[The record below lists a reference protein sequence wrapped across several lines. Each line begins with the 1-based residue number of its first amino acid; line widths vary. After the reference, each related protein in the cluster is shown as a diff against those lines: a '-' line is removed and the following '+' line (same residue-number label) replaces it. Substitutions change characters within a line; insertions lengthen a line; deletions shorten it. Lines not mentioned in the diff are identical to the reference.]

1 MKQSIYLTKYLLF
14 TLLLCVGSSAW
25 GQLTITAI
33 SDASLVHSW
42 SGPGAGATDN
52 GAASG
57 AVCNLNS
64 SVECVYGDGNVY
76 YLNYADLS
84 NYKVLELVVNDG
96 SPRLLFNRVE
106 NQGALTEINPSTEN
120 FTKYV
125 TRHGKMWKVD
135 LEKIRY
141 NEGGYVH
148 LNAIKAA
155 YGQTIN
161 IESLKLYSHPVELT
175 TNNLF
180 KEYESDLTT
189 VRNDNPT
196 MDNHFGTEVANQ
208 GTIYGLQY
216 GAINNDGFADLS
228 GYGKMVIAYT
238 GSPRL
243 VLNQFA
249 SNNRLEIF
257 ANSSYDYL
265 SVDNGL
271 MTIDL
276 AALRAA
282 NSGLSRLNSIKA
294 WGGAA
299 TVFSVHLYTAA
310 EWEQL
315 TDFPT
320 LTKATSYTT
329 QEEELVIP
337 SNNQFTISAAYFKE
351 LLNNK
356 YPKYLRFTAYN
367 SDNDPIEIL
376 NVSSQYNESN
386 WYSFDA
392 DGYAYKGGYSDI
404 LWDGADPVVVTLP
417 SGTAKLECYALTDAY
432 YWSGDCVEPDGGWL
446 ITYTP
451 PAPDTF
457 ESSLKAGGQKN
468 LYLKDYVE
476 TETTSTAVDFS
487 KALEMVS
494 GTPKY
499 ARFVLMKGGKAVD
512 PTGLLSISG
521 ATPEPQQTSKPKQG
535 YYLYNSGNA
544 LSTNGIT
551 VTLNTPDYGDYRVVC
566 LLSTDAAAAATD
578 NVVETEPQWDV
589 QYTYSFTKVVTL
601 PYSQMSNPYVQL
613 NYHQMV
619 LDYFGKTEDEMKDVW
634 HADWSVRDKNSRG
647 IQPLRK
653 GNEQGADVWSAYV
666 GYNGNYFDGSYFGAT
681 LNQNYIYAGWGTAND
696 KGTNLSEAVHQ
707 MLGYLQL
714 YAPSAYA
721 KIQGA
726 SDYEIVYQVTDDYH
740 GGMPTMTS
748 RFVFRI
754 SPFEN
759 VPNTGMAEATK
770 SQIVPDRSAAS
781 FTLGDMPT
789 EAKYARFYLTDVDG
803 NPIEPSTI
811 LSVTGGTLCGN
822 AKSGYYLYNSGNVLT
837 PTVSIA
843 APNKYKI
850 YKVVGLFSTNPTDD
864 MDAEG
869 TTVNHEPKWDMKWT
883 YTFDYSITTNDLT
896 PTIEWN
902 ATTMPVDASS
912 AGSSNEYTD
921 WNTSLEELMAGQ
933 HIKWYV
939 TDGAATPTIQPLA
952 IGTERQSGTW
962 TISLPSEF
970 VITDNVASLY
980 GKKVIEA
987 GQLASWVTNNVY
999 APSENTYAEVAN
1011 HKIICEIYTNNE
1023 GTGNPNAR
1031 YTFSIHKG
1039 FVGTLKS
1046 GVTETLERVLL
1057 TAGETTHT
1065 ISIPVHIGT
1074 KYSRFYLTDADGTP
1088 VAPTGILSAPDSDPV
1103 LSTVDG
1109 YDVSLGRYRYIV
1121 DGSLTWETS
1130 QQVTLTLTT
1139 ATLDQYRVVAVF
1151 SDDAA
1156 VINSDNKV
1164 ISEPDWDRKAVY
1176 WFKYPSAS
1184 WTPEANVEWSAQSM
1198 QLTAPD
1204 IATQKGTNYL
1214 VDNTTHYTMQWQVV
1228 DKDGNAQPLR
1238 QGSNRANDYWTFS
1251 INGDP
1256 FALKDNN
1263 TLLTVTNDDKL
1274 SSTTFANWAAPVVF
1288 APKNMTMREVAE
1300 QGIRLVCQFYE
1311 DDQTPL
1317 TDDLCAMTYTVY
1329 IDKQNPHAL
1338 LKDGGQ
1344 RGGETIS
1351 EGLTST
1357 TTNLTLDLTHAT
1369 TAFQAAIGKPATYA
1383 RIYLTKSDGTI
1394 VNPTTALTGVTGS
1407 TAFSDASYGYYLYD
1421 TGGITLPSAATLQLE
1436 AGKYSFYN
1444 VVIAMS
1450 GDADEQGHTHDLAPR
1465 RTASVRDTY
1474 EPDYDYIYTIKFA
1487 ETSTFPG
1494 AVTASAFTHS
1504 KEILVAND
1512 EVASV
1517 EIPLAENINKIK
1529 KELGASTFMDLAN
1542 HLHIRWYLTKKG
1554 EDGTFDKIPG
1564 SENYLTAT
1572 GGTYW
1577 NHRTEADYGLYWNS
1591 ATSTHPGNESD
1602 AANVMNVRI
1611 TKAPGGSVPALTGSW
1626 EDYKLIIVMSND
1638 LTGQTTEERFNEY
1651 STSMGFW
1658 LTHEPDNLNMVYT
1671 YSFFKETAF
1680 LFVHDKGASE
1690 RPYHTQ
1696 ADFADV
1702 VQQYNWNNSNSTR
1715 ENVNEK
1721 IRQGVHTVEYD
1732 IYVDPTSST
1741 PISLKLPFEDYY
1753 GTGDV
1758 LEPAAYIRWYDWMT
1772 DVKNTR
1778 LAIAGGASS
1787 MLEDLTETNQGAT
1800 VSRGLFM
1807 LNNSV
1812 NAIKPIHTNVGVT
1825 FNPAGLDGLVNI
1837 ACDVSKYYDGI
1848 YTGSADDSR
1857 PGFEGKKKPY
1867 LMHEPTLSTR
1877 YIFHIRPASV
1887 IATNIQIGHDKL
1899 NAGGKDMFQ
1908 LAEDNG
1914 RISVA
1919 MKDANTEFSI
1929 RANLSDLG
1937 YYYINSGTAQ
1947 LKCSKIAWYAYFE
1960 DETGIYRNDT
1970 KLAVTALSGS
1980 SETNR
1985 ISLLT
1990 VGALNGTYNAISGG
2004 ASKSITATYG
2014 HRFHLVGYIGDG
2026 SVMAPVV
2033 HYEVNLIEAPGYPVS
2048 ELPLERTEAYLRQH
2062 MTLQATVDFD
2072 GLCGT
2077 ELSADLSEQGKNHS
2091 TEPLPWDEA
2100 QYGFCYPD
2108 VRRIYVSNDD
2118 MLGISPIHGDYML
2131 LRSMNKSFSPA
2142 DYKYLWWDGT
2152 LLYDYTYNYGLQ
2164 DQGKYGSF
2172 LYVDASDESRTIAK
2186 MDFQA
2191 DLCAGSELCFTGVIA
2206 NMTSGQVNPQ
2216 VMATVYAIKGNGE
2229 RTRVVSFHSSN
2240 LSTMVSGT
2248 YANGKWYQVYG
2259 RVAIPS
2265 SVDLTGVDHYE
2276 VDIDNY
2282 SPGTKGADY
2291 AVDQLQFYTSNAKLK
2306 VKQQDVQCGDKK
2318 VVINV
2323 YVDAESLSSKMGKNV
2338 YWRLCNSNGTPL
2350 TDATLYDNNENL
2362 YGTTAVPNTV
2372 PESVPSESAFVASS
2386 STNGFFTGTDGLLYF
2401 SLAKKGFALEQGEQ
2415 YYVSV
2420 YSLGESAVT
2429 DEALWG
2435 RNTDACD
2442 VYSPIFVP
2450 KMMYLEMQDG
2460 LGEVVTTVDGSCS
2473 TGEATVNL
2481 KVVLQMPDDDE
2492 ISGFKA
2498 YDGVHFDFFK
2508 GTLVEFNAYKITVGE
2523 NDYYLSDALKHYRN
2537 KENISGSDTYKT
2549 ATTLEDSYESVNPN
2563 YYAVISQAITAG
2575 KLFLSYSNQ
2584 FSGTITSENASIA
2597 ALPIEDV
2604 VNNGTQNFHICSPLE
2619 YNFTINTT
2627 GNAPTLVLGFEDVTT
2642 YPEGIRV
2649 IRVGKEQLLN
2659 MQNGDYLLHIPVNT
2673 FKVNDSATAKTG
2685 TLNIVGDMDLLKYAT
2700 ADAYQTTDSKVSA
2713 DVSKVATFAATSI
2726 DGSHMFVSVN
2736 FHGDGV
2742 TKPTFY
2748 EGYAYRMFFQ
2758 VRDADDATA
2767 CEGNVEFLL
2776 KVVPEFVTWNGTGS
2790 NWNNDANWGR
2800 STRTELYKSAD
2811 ATQNT
2816 ATTAQEGIY
2825 QENSELRGN
2834 ATIPKTYVPMKFTYV
2849 TIPSGLRAPNL
2860 MDLTYNAEKIYE
2872 NMGTG
2877 ATTNIQYDLMV
2888 RYTEQTCQDHSIS
2901 GDVYDCEKFYGN
2913 WAKELYLKPGAEL
2926 VNQQYLTYEKVWV
2939 EKELQSNTWTLM
2951 STPLQNTYAGDMYV
2965 PYCDAADDNG
2975 RQLTE
2980 AFQPISFSTT
2990 ADAAGFAYSRTK
3002 YPIYQ
3007 KGWTQEGVFVY
3018 TKTNDV
3024 RATKY
3029 SANIPGGVSTNLV
3042 QWSHVYND
3050 VTVPYS
3056 TWTAFA
3062 IRPHKKPQSVNTLI
3076 RLPKADTSFDYYQ
3089 WDNTSPA
3096 EGRLTQAVSKPTTGK
3111 LLTDGTA
3118 NISGVTYGTVYGT
3131 TARTAGNGSFNAAMA
3146 DIQSSPA
3153 NYQLV
3158 GNPYLCSINMA
3169 EFIAGNSANLEIA
3182 GYWTYDNN
3190 NTGSPITSG
3199 IIGPMQS
3206 FFVKAKEGASQI
3218 VFTPAMMID
3227 GNTTVPSP
3235 APMQGITLTAQNEQ
3249 GQSAANVIIGE
3260 EQGNVEA
3267 LFDSNLADV
3276 PMVYTVSEGKAVTIN
3291 HTSSLQEVCFGV
3303 TCNSDEMV
3311 DVTFDGVTDDLYVYD
3326 VLTNESVTVGD
3337 GSTVTVQPNDYGRYF
3352 LTSTKASPL
3361 TLSHGE
3367 GADVLISVRGKQVT
3381 VTASADLQQVRAF
3394 SVSGATVYQTS
3405 HPGTTCQFQ
3414 LQQGTY
3420 VIETETLDGRKTVKV
3435 LVK

>member
-1 MKQSIYLTKYLLF
+1 MKRNIMMKQSIYLTKYLLF

-25 GQLTITAI
+25 GQGLSSTSLTGSMYTGG
-33 SDASLVHSW
+33 STTL
-42 SGPGAGATDN
+42 
-52 GAASG
+52 
-57 AVCNLNS
+57 NLNTS
-64 SVECVYGDGNVY
+64 TDLVYGDVNVHY
-76 YLNYADLS
+76 SNFADLI
-84 NYKVLELVVNDG
+84 NYKVLEIVVNEG
-96 SPRLLFNRVE
+96 TPRLLFNRASGDG
-106 NQGALTEINPSTEN
+106 NGGAFLEINAKTHS
-120 FTKYV
+120 YV
-125 TRHGKMWKVD
+125 TAQGSTWRID
-135 LEKIRY
+135 LEKIKL
-141 NEGGYVH
+141 NDAGHNVH

-161 IESLKLYSHPVELT
+161 IQSLTLYSYPANSLT
-175 TNNLF
+175 TEIF
-180 KEYESDLTT
+180 KTWNDVGKGGYTTGTPSCDNQFGNAVSNGIGIYGDGSNVACHNYADLTNYSKLQVSYT
-189 VRNDNPT
+189 GAFPRFLFNRQNDNT
-196 MDNHFGTEVANQ
+196 T
-208 GTIYGLQY
+208 
-216 GAINNDGFADLS
+216 
-228 GYGKMVIAYT
+228 
-238 GSPRL
+238 
-243 VLNQFA
+243 
-249 SNNRLEIF
+249 
-257 ANSSYDYL
+257 
-265 SVDNGL
+265 DNG
-271 MTIDL
+271 MIEVNSAGTYATVADGIITIDL
-276 AALRAA
+276 AKLA
-282 NSGLSRLNSIKA
+282 SDHGEYVHLNAIKA
-294 WGGAA
+294 PWSGTT
-299 TVFSVHLYTAA
+299 TVYSGRLYTEADWA
-310 EWEQL
+310 SINPVL
-315 TDFPT
+315 IKGTT
-320 LTKATSYTT
+320 TNTK
-329 QEEELVIP
+329 EEELVVP
-337 SNNQFTISAAYFKE
+337 ANNQFTISAAYFKA
-351 LLNNK
+351 LLGS
-356 YPKYLRFTAYN
+356 YPGYLRFTAYN
-367 SDNDPIEIL
+367 SNNEMIEIPS
-376 NVSSQYNESN
+376 VTSAYRN
-386 WYSFDA
+386 WYSFGE
-392 DGYAYKGGYSDI
+392 DGYASHHNNNSEY
-404 LWDGADPVVVTLP
+404 LFWDDAGSVVVTLP
-417 SGTAKLECYALTDAY
+417 AGIAKLECYALASIY
-432 YWSGDCVEPDGGWL
+432 NWSGNCIEPNGGLL

-457 ESSLKAGGQKN
+457 ESSLKTGGQKN

-476 TETTSTAVDFS
+476 TETASTVVEFT
-487 KALEMVS
+487 KALELLGS
-494 GTPKY
+494 TPKY
-499 ARFVLMKGGKAVD
+499 ARFVLMKGGRAVD

-666 GYNGNYFDGSYFGAT
+666 GYNGSYFDGSYFGAT

-714 YAPSAYA
+714 YAPSAYG

-754 SPFEN
+754 PAFEN
-759 VPNTGMAEATK
+759 EPNTGMTEATK
-770 SQIVPDRSAAS
+770 PQTVSDRSAAS
-781 FTLGDMPT
+781 FTLAHMPT
-789 EAKYARFYLTDVDG
+789 DAKYARFYLTDVDG
-803 NPIEPSTI
+803 NQLDPTGILTVSGSTP
-811 LSVTGGTLCGN
+811 CGN
-822 AKSGYYLYNSGNVLT
+822 AKSGYYIYNNGGVVS
-837 PTVSIA
+837 PTVTIA

-850 YKVVGLFSTNPTDD
+850 YKVVGLFSTALDDISTD
-864 MDAEG
+864 G
-869 TTVNHEPKWDMKWT
+869 TTVNHEPKWDMQWT
-883 YTFDYSITTNDLT
+883 YTFDYTITTNELT

-912 AGSSNEYTD
+912 AVSSNEYTD
-921 WNTSLEELMAGQ
+921 WYTSLEELMAGQ
-933 HIKWYV
+933 YVKWYV
-939 TDGAATPTIQPLA
+939 TDGADTPTIQPLV
-952 IGTERQSGTW
+952 IGTGRQNGTW

-970 VITDNVASLY
+970 NVSSNVASLY
-980 GKKVIEA
+980 GKKVIEPQ
-987 GQLASWVTNNVY
+987 QLASWVLANVY

-1011 HKIICEIYTNNE
+1011 HKIVCEIYTNNE
-1023 GTGNPNAR
+1023 GSGNPNAR

-1039 FVGTLKS
+1039 FAGTLKS
-1046 GVTETLERVLL
+1046 GVTETTERVLL
-1057 TAGETTHT
+1057 TAGEKTHT
-1065 ISIPVHIGT
+1065 IEIPVHIGT
-1074 KYSRFYLTDADGTP
+1074 KYSRFYLTDAKGTP
-1088 VAPTGILSAPDSDPV
+1088 VDPTGKLTVTDSDPV
-1103 LSTVDG
+1103 LNTVDG
-1109 YDVSLGRYRYIV
+1109 YDVSLGHYRYIV
-1121 DGSLTWETS
+1121 VGSLNWDAT
-1130 QQVTLTLTT
+1130 QQVTLTLTD

-1151 SDDAA
+1151 SGDAA
-1156 VINSDNKV
+1156 VINGDNKV
-1164 ISEPDWDRKAVY
+1164 VSEPDWDRQVVY
-1176 WFKYPSAS
+1176 WFKYPSANWS
-1184 WTPEANVEWSAQSM
+1184 PEDNIEWSAQSM
-1198 QLTAPD
+1198 QIAAPA
-1204 IATQKGTNYL
+1204 IETEKGAGYL
-1214 VDNTTHYTMQWQVV
+1214 ENSKTHYTMQWQVV
-1228 DKDGNAQPLR
+1228 DKSGNAQHLR

-1317 TDDLCAMTYTVY
+1317 TDDLCAMTYTIY
-1329 IDKQNPHAL
+1329 INKQDPHAL

-1351 EGLTST
+1351 EGLTAE

-1369 TAFQAAIGKPATYA
+1369 TAFQAAIGKRATYA

-1407 TAFSDASYGYYLYD
+1407 TAFSDVSYGYYLYD

-1450 GDADEQGHTHDLAPR
+1450 GDTDEQGHTHDLAPR
-1465 RTASVRDTY
+1465 RTASVCDTY

-1542 HLHIRWYLTKKG
+1542 NLHIRWYLTKKG

-1591 ATSTHPGNESD
+1591 ATSTLPGNESN

-1611 TKAPGGSVPALTGSW
+1611 TKAPGGSVPPLTGSW

-1638 LTGQTTEERFNEY
+1638 LTGQTTEDIIDSYN
-1651 STSMGFW
+1651 TVKK
-1658 LTHEPDNLNMVYT
+1658 LTHEPNNLNMVYT

-1741 PISLKLPFEDYY
+1741 PISLKLPFEDFY

-1772 DVKNTR
+1772 DANNTR

-1848 YTGSADDSR
+1848 YSGSADDSR

-2191 DLCAGSELCFTGVIA
+2191 QLCAGSELCFTGVIA

-2265 SVDLTGVDHYE
+2265 SVDLTNVDHYE

-2306 VKQQDVQCGDKK
+2306 VKQQDVECGDEK

-2523 NDYYLSDALKHYRN
+2523 NDYYLSDALKDYRN

-2659 MQNGDYLLHIPVNT
+2659 MQKGDGFLLHIPVNT

-2790 NWNNDANWGR
+2790 NWNSDANWGR

-2965 PYCDAADDNG
+2965 PYSDAADDNG

-3206 FFVKAKEGASQI
+3206 FFVKAKEDASQI

-3267 LFDSNLADV
+3267 LFDSNLEDV
-3276 PMVYTVSEGKAVTIN
+3276 PMVYTVADGQAVSIN
-3291 HTSSLQEVCFGV
+3291 HTKDWEATGFGV
-3303 TCNSDEMV
+3303 VCNSPEVVEVTLTGV
-3311 DVTFDGVTDDLYVYD
+3311 DNIEGELYVVD
-3326 VLTNESVTVGD
+3326 AVD
-3337 GSTVTVQPNDYGRYF
+3337 GKTTEVAEGQTVTVVPNEYGRYF
-3352 LTSTKASPL
+3352 LTRSASLGEVKEGLSEGIMVSVHGGVVSITAAKAL
-3361 TLSHGE
+3361 GT
-3367 GADVLISVRGKQVT
+3367 
-3381 VTASADLQQVRAF
+3381 VRAM
-3394 SVSGATVYQTS
+3394 SINGATVYQS
-3405 HPGTTCQFQ
+3405 SDCGNNVQFQ
-3414 LQQGTY
+3414 LQQGIY
-3420 VIETETLDGRKTVKV
+3420 VIEVAGEAGNRTMKIVVK
-3435 LVK
+3435 

>member
-25 GQLTITAI
+25 GQGLSSTSLTGSMYTGG
-33 SDASLVHSW
+33 STTL
-42 SGPGAGATDN
+42 
-52 GAASG
+52 
-57 AVCNLNS
+57 NLNTS
-64 SVECVYGDGNVY
+64 TDLVYGDVNVHY
-76 YLNYADLS
+76 NNFADLI
-84 NYKVLELVVNDG
+84 NYKVLEIVVNEG
-96 SPRLLFNRVE
+96 TPRLLFNRASGDG
-106 NQGALTEINPSTEN
+106 NGGDFLEINAKTHS
-120 FTKYV
+120 YV
-125 TRHGKMWKVD
+125 TAQGSTWRID
-135 LEKIRY
+135 LEKIKL
-141 NEGGYVH
+141 NDAGHNVH

-161 IESLKLYSHPVELT
+161 IQSLTLYSYPSNSLT
-175 TNNLF
+175 SEIF
-180 KEYESDLTT
+180 KTWSDVGRWVSPTGTPSCDNQFGIAVSNGTGIYGDGSNVACHNYADLTNYSKLQVSYT
-189 VRNDNPT
+189 GAFPRFLFNRQNDNT
-196 MDNHFGTEVANQ
+196 T
-208 GTIYGLQY
+208 
-216 GAINNDGFADLS
+216 
-228 GYGKMVIAYT
+228 
-238 GSPRL
+238 
-243 VLNQFA
+243 
-249 SNNRLEIF
+249 
-257 ANSSYDYL
+257 
-265 SVDNGL
+265 DNG
-271 MTIDL
+271 MIEVNSAGTYATVADGIITIDL
-276 AALRAA
+276 AKLA
-282 NSGLSRLNSIKA
+282 SDHGEYVHLNAIKA
-294 WGGAA
+294 PWGESST
-299 TVFSVHLYTAA
+299 TVSSGRLYTAD
-310 EWEQL
+310 EWASIA
-315 TDFPT
+315 FPT
-320 LTKATSYTT
+320 LTKGTATYT
-329 QEEELVIP
+329 QEGELVVP
-337 SNNQFTISAAYFKE
+337 ANNQFTISAAYFNN
-351 LLNNK
+351 LLGS
-356 YPKYLRFTAYN
+356 YPRYLRFTAYN
-367 SDNDPIEIL
+367 SDDEAIEIL
-376 NVSSQYNESN
+376 NVSSPYNESN
-386 WYSFDA
+386 WYSFGE
-392 DGYAYKGGYSDI
+392 DGYAYKGGYNNL
-404 LWDGADPVVVTLP
+404 LWDGANVVVTLP
-417 SGTAKLECYALTDAY
+417 SGTTKLECYALTSVY
-432 YWSGDCVEPDGGWL
+432 NWSGNCIEPNGGWL
-446 ITYTP
+446 ITYTL

-457 ESSLKAGGQKN
+457 ESSLKTGGQKS

-499 ARFVLMKGGKAVD
+499 ARFVLMKGGRAVD

-521 ATPEPQQTSKPKQG
+521 ATPAPQQTSKPKQG
-535 YYLYNSGNA
+535 YYLYNFGNA

-647 IQPLRK
+647 IQTLQK
-653 GNEQGADVWSAYV
+653 GDTQGDDVWSAYV
-666 GYNGNYFDGSYFGAT
+666 GYWWTAYHDGNDYGAT

-696 KGTNLSEAVHQ
+696 KGKDKLEAVQ
-707 MLGYLQL
+707 NMLGYLQL

-754 SPFEN
+754 PAFEN
-759 VPNTGMAEATK
+759 EPNTGMTEATK
-770 SQIVPDRSAAS
+770 PQTVSDRSAAS
-781 FTLGDMPT
+781 FTLAGMPT
-789 EAKYARFYLTDVDG
+789 DAKYARFYLTDVDG
-803 NPIEPSTI
+803 NPIDPTTI

-822 AKSGYYLYNSGNVLT
+822 AKSGYYLYNDGTVLT

-850 YKVVGLFSTNPTDD
+850 YKMVGLFSTALDDISTD
-864 MDAEG
+864 G

-902 ATTMPVDASS
+902 ATTMSVDASS
-912 AGSSNEYTD
+912 AVSSNEYTD

-980 GKKVIEA
+980 GKKVIEV

-1057 TAGETTHT
+1057 TAGEISHT
-1065 ISIPVHIGT
+1065 IEIPVHIGT
-1074 KYSRFYLTDADGTP
+1074 KYSRFYLTDADGKP
-1088 VAPTGILSAPDSDPV
+1088 VDPTGKLSAPDSDPV
-1103 LSTVDG
+1103 LNTVDG
-1109 YDVSLGRYRYIV
+1109 YNVSLGRYRYIV
-1121 DGSLTWETS
+1121 NGSLTWEAS
-1130 QQVTLTLTT
+1130 QQVTLTLT
-1139 ATLDQYRVVAVF
+1139 AAELDKYRIVAVF
-1151 SDDAA
+1151 SNDAA
-1156 VINSDNKV
+1156 VINSDEKV

-1198 QLTAPD
+1198 QITAPD

-1214 VDNTTHYTMQWQVV
+1214 ADNTTHYTMQWQVV

-1238 QGSNRANDYWTFS
+1238 QSSNRANDYWTFN

-1256 FALKDNN
+1256 FALANDNK
-1263 TLLTVTNDDKL
+1263 LLTVTNDDKL

-1351 EGLTST
+1351 EGLTAE
-1357 TTNLTLDLTHAT
+1357 TTNLTLDLRHAT

-1394 VNPTTALTGVTGS
+1394 VVPTTALTGTNG
-1407 TAFSDASYGYYLYD
+1407 TAFSDASYGYYLYN

-1450 GDADEQGHTHDLAPR
+1450 GDTDEQGHTHNLAPR

-1529 KELGASTFMDLAN
+1529 KELGASTFMNLAN
-1542 HLHIRWYLTKKG
+1542 NLHIRWYLTKKG

-1564 SENYLTAT
+1564 SENYITAA
-1572 GGTYW
+1572 GGSYW
-1577 NHRTEADYGLYWNS
+1577 NHKTEADYGLYWNS
-1591 ATSTHPGNESD
+1591 ATSSKPSGDDD
-1602 AANVMNVRI
+1602 AANVMNVTI
-1611 TKAPGGSVPALTGSW
+1611 TRAPGGSVPALTGSW
-1626 EDYKLIIVMSND
+1626 EDYKLVIVMSND
-1638 LTGQTTEERFNEY
+1638 LTGQTTEDIIDSYNNV
-1651 STSMGFW
+1651 TGKK

-1741 PISLKLPFEDYY
+1741 PINLKLPFENYY
-1753 GTGDV
+1753 GIGDV

-1772 DVKNTR
+1772 DANNTR

-1812 NAIKPIHTNVGVT
+1812 NGIRPVHTNVGVT

-1887 IATNIQIGHDKL
+1887 IATDIQIGHDKL

-1929 RANLSDLG
+1929 RANLSELD

-1947 LKCSKIAWYAYFE
+1947 LKCSKIAWYAYYE
-1960 DETGIYRNDT
+1960 DETGIYRNDN

-1990 VGALNGTYNAISGG
+1990 VGALSGTYNPISGG
-2004 ASKSITATYG
+2004 TSKSITATYG
-2014 HRFHLVGYIGDG
+2014 NRFHLVGYIGDG

-2033 HYEVNLIEAPGYPVS
+2033 HYEVNLIEAPGFAVS

-2077 ELSADLSEQGKNHS
+2077 ELSADLSEQSKNHS
-2091 TEPLPWDEA
+2091 TESLPWDVA

-2108 VRRIYVSNDD
+2108 VRRVLVSNDD
-2118 MLGISPIHGDYML
+2118 MVGISPIHGDYML

-2142 DYKYLWWDGT
+2142 DYKYHWWDGT
-2152 LLYDYTYNYGLQ
+2152 LLYDYTYYYGLQ
-2164 DQGKYGSF
+2164 DKGKYGSF
-2172 LYVDASDESRTIAK
+2172 LYVDASDESRTIAQ
-2186 MDFQA
+2186 MAFNA
-2191 DLCAGSELCFTGVIA
+2191 DLCAGSELCFTGVVA

-2240 LSTMVSGT
+2240 LSTMV
-2248 YANGKWYQVYG
+2248 NGAYSNGIWYQVYG

-2265 SVDLTGVDHYE
+2265 SVDLTNVDHYE

-2282 SPGTKGADY
+2282 SPGTQGADY

-2350 TDATLYDNNENL
+2350 TDATLYDNNDNL
-2362 YGTTAVPNTV
+2362 YGTTVVPNTV
-2372 PESVPSESAFVASS
+2372 PEPVPSESDFVASS

-2435 RNTDACD
+2435 QNTDACD
-2442 VYSPIFVP
+2442 AYSPIFVP
-2450 KMMYLEMQDG
+2450 KMMFLEMQDSS
-2460 LGEVVTTVDGSCS
+2460 GEVVTTVDGSCS

-2498 YDGVHFDFFK
+2498 YEGVHFDYFK
-2508 GTLVEFNAYKITVGE
+2508 GTLEQFNAYKITVGE
-2523 NDYYLSDALKHYRN
+2523 NGYYLSDALKHYRN
-2537 KENISGSDTYKT
+2537 KENVSGSDAYKT
-2549 ATTLEDSYESVNPN
+2549 ATNLVPSYESVNPQ
-2563 YYAVISQAITAG
+2563 YYAVINQAISEG
-2575 KLFLSYSNQ
+2575 LLFLSCSN
-2584 FSGTITSENASIA
+2584 SYNGTISSATPSIA

-2604 VNNGTQNFHICSPLE
+2604 VNNGTLDFHICSPLE

-2627 GNAPTLVLGFEDVTT
+2627 ANAPTLVLGFEDVTT
-2642 YPEGIRV
+2642 YPEDIRV

-2659 MQNGDYLLHIPVNT
+2659 MQKGDGYLLHIPVNT
-2673 FKVNDSATAKTG
+2673 FKVKEGETAKVG
-2685 TLNIVGDMDLLKYAT
+2685 TLNIMGDLDLLKYASS
-2700 ADAYQTTDSKVSA
+2700 DAYQTTDSKITANVN
-2713 DVSKVATFAATSI
+2713 KVATFEATTISSSQMYI
-2726 DGSHMFVSVN
+2726 SVN
-2736 FHGDGV
+2736 LHGAGV
-2742 TKPTFY
+2742 EKPDFK
-2748 EGYAYRMFFQ
+2748 EGFAYRLFFQ
-2758 VRDADDATA
+2758 IKDADDPNA

-2776 KVVPEFVTWNGTGS
+2776 KVVPEFVTWNGTTAE
-2790 NWNNDANWGR
+2790 WNSDANWKR
-2800 STRTELYKSAD
+2800 SERAELYKGEVTDAATAD
-2811 ATQNT
+2811 NHATAGHPN
-2816 ATTAQEGIY
+2816 GY
-2825 QENSELRGN
+2825 KNNSEQN
-2834 ATIPKTYVPMKFTYV
+2834 INTTPKTYVPMKFTYV
-2849 TIPSGLRAPNL
+2849 TIPSGLKAPHLVNL
-2860 MDLTYNAEKIYE
+2860 AYNTEGIYS
-2872 NMGTG
+2872 NVGTG

-2888 RYTEQTCQDHSIS
+2888 RYTEHTCQDHSIS

-2913 WAKELYLKPGAEL
+2913 WAKELYMKPAAEL
-2926 VNQQYLTYEKVWV
+2926 LNQQWLTYEKVWV
-2939 EKELQSNTWTLM
+2939 EKELTSNTWTLM

-2965 PYCDAADDNG
+2965 PYSTTEAVNG
-2975 RQLTE
+2975 RQITE
-2980 AFQPISFSTT
+2980 AFLPISFSTI

-3007 KGWTQEGVFVY
+3007 KGWTQQGVSVY

-3029 SANIPGGVSTNLV
+3029 SANIPGGVSTILN
-3042 QWSHVYND
+3042 QWSHEYND

-3062 IRPHKKPQSVNTLI
+3062 IRPHKKDQTAKTLI
-3076 RLPKADTSFDYYQ
+3076 RLPKADTSYDYYQ
-3089 WDNTSPA
+3089 WDNTSPSD
-3096 EGRLTQAVSKPTTGK
+3096 GKLTQNVSKATTGK
-3111 LLTDGTA
+3111 LLTDGTPD
-3118 NISGVTYGTVYGT
+3118 ISGVTYGTQYGST
-3131 TARTAGNGSFNAAMA
+3131 SRSAGNGTYNALIA
-3146 DIQSSPA
+3146 DIQSSPSA
-3153 NYQLV
+3153 YQLV

-3169 EFIAGNSANLEIA
+3169 TFLSENSDNLETGT
-3182 GYWTYDNN
+3182 GYWTYNDN
-3190 NTGSPITSG
+3190 NTGSPITTGS
-3199 IIGPMQS
+3199 IAPMQS
-3206 FFVKAKEGASQI
+3206 FFVKAKEGATQI
-3218 VFTPAMMID
+3218 TFTPSMMID
-3227 GNTTVPSP
+3227 GYNVTSTP
-3235 APMQGITLTAQNEQ
+3235 APAVGALQLTAKNDAGSSIASIMLGG
-3249 GQSAANVIIGE
+3249 GQT
-3260 EQGNVEA
+3260 VET

-3276 PMVYTVSEGKAVTIN
+3276 PMVYTVADGTAVSIN
-3291 HTSSLQEVCFGV
+3291 QMPELQLVSFGV
-3303 TCNSDEMV
+3303 TCSS
-3311 DVTFDGVTDDLYVYD
+3311 DDLVE
-3326 VLTNESVTVGD
+3326 VTINNNQETTNDKQLFVFDAMTGTSTAVNDGESI
-3337 GSTVTVQPNDYGRYF
+3337 SVQPNDYGRYY
-3352 LTSTKASPL
+3352 LTSTDMSGNLKQDVA
-3361 TLSHGE
+3361 E
-3367 GADVLISVRGKQVT
+3367 GLVISVRNGLVT
-3381 VTASADLQQVRAF
+3381 VTAKDNISYVRAVN
-3394 SVSGATVYQTS
+3394 VSGSTAFETADC
-3405 HPGTTCQFQ
+3405 GTNVQFQ
-3414 LQQGTY
+3414 LSQGSY
-3420 VIETETLDGRKTVKV
+3420 VIEAESAGSKKTAKIFVR
-3435 LVK
+3435 

>member
-25 GQLTITAI
+25 GQGLSSTSLTGSMYTGG
-33 SDASLVHSW
+33 STTL
-42 SGPGAGATDN
+42 
-52 GAASG
+52 
-57 AVCNLNS
+57 NLNTS
-64 SVECVYGDGNVY
+64 TDLVYGDVNVHY
-76 YLNYADLS
+76 SNFADLI
-84 NYKVLELVVNDG
+84 NYKVLEIVVNEG
-96 SPRLLFNRVE
+96 TPRLLFNRASGDGNGGVF
-106 NQGALTEINPSTEN
+106 LEINAKTHS
-120 FTKYV
+120 YV
-125 TRHGKMWKVD
+125 TAQGSTWRID
-135 LEKIRY
+135 LEKIRLNDAGHNVHLNAIKGANY
-141 NEGGYVH
+141 QNVNIKSITLYSYPANSLTTEIFKTWSDVGKWVSSTGTPSCDNQFGNAVSNGTGIYGDGSNVNKLNYADLTNYSKLQVSYTGAFPRFLFNRQNDNNTDNGMIEVNSAGTYATVADGIITIDLAKLASDHGEYVH
-148 LNAIKAA
+148 LNAIKAPW
-155 YGQTIN
+155 G
-161 IESLKLYSHPVELT
+161 ESST
-175 TNNLF
+175 
-180 KEYESDLTT
+180 
-189 VRNDNPT
+189 
-196 MDNHFGTEVANQ
+196 
-208 GTIYGLQY
+208 
-216 GAINNDGFADLS
+216 
-228 GYGKMVIAYT
+228 
-238 GSPRL
+238 
-243 VLNQFA
+243 
-249 SNNRLEIF
+249 
-257 ANSSYDYL
+257 
-265 SVDNGL
+265 
-271 MTIDL
+271 
-276 AALRAA
+276 
-282 NSGLSRLNSIKA
+282 
-294 WGGAA
+294 
-299 TVFSVHLYTAA
+299 TVFSGRLYKAD
-310 EWEQL
+310 EWASIA
-315 TDFPT
+315 FPT
-320 LTKATSYTT
+320 LTKGTAAHT

-337 SNNQFTISAAYFKE
+337 ANNQFTISAAYFKE
-351 LLNNK
+351 LLNNN

-367 SDNDPIEIL
+367 SNNEPIEIL

-417 SGTAKLECYALTDAY
+417 SGTAKLECYALASVY
-432 YWSGDCVEPDGGWL
+432 NWSGDCVEPDGGWL

-457 ESSLKAGGQKN
+457 ESSLKTGGQKS

-521 ATPEPQQTSKPKQG
+521 ATPAPQQTSKPKQG

-601 PYSQMSNPYVQL
+601 PYSQMSNKYVQL
-613 NYHQMV
+613 NCHQMV

-714 YAPSAYA
+714 YAPSAYD

-754 SPFEN
+754 PAFEN
-759 VPNTGMAEATK
+759 EPNTGMTTADKPQTV
-770 SQIVPDRSAAS
+770 SDRSAAS

-789 EAKYARFYLTDVDG
+789 DAKYARFYLTDADG
-803 NPIEPSTI
+803 NPIDPTTI
-811 LSVTGGTLCGN
+811 LSVTDGTLCGN
-822 AKSGYYLYNSGNVLT
+822 AKSGYYLYNYGTVLT

-850 YKVVGLFSTNPTDD
+850 YKVVGLFSTNPTAD

-902 ATTMPVDASS
+902 ATTMSVDASS
-912 AGSSNEYTD
+912 AVSSNEYTD

-933 HIKWYV
+933 HVKWYV

-952 IGTERQSGTW
+952 IGTERQNGTW

-970 VITDNVASLY
+970 NVSSNVASLY
-980 GKKVIEA
+980 GKKVIEPQ
-987 GQLASWVTNNVY
+987 QLASWVLANVY
-999 APSENTYAEVAN
+999 APSEATYADVSN
-1011 HKIICEIYTNNE
+1011 HKIVFEIYTNNA
-1023 GTGNPNAR
+1023 GTGYPNAR
-1031 YTFSIHKG
+1031 YTFSIYKG
-1039 FVGTLKS
+1039 FVGSLKN
-1046 GVTETLERVLL
+1046 GVTETTKRILL
-1057 TAGETTHT
+1057 PTAGINEYTFNAL
-1065 ISIPVHIGT
+1065 IPSGT
-1074 KYSRFYLTDADGTP
+1074 RHSRFYLTDKDGNPIDYSNDAHKMEAQYATP
-1088 VAPTGILSAPDSDPV
+1088 V
-1103 LSTVDG
+1103 DG
-1109 YDVSLGRYRYIV
+1109 NHVSLGTYRYADDPI
-1121 DGSLTWETS
+1121 DFNADESIKLTVS
-1130 QQVTLTLTT
+1130 G
-1139 ATLDQYRVVAVF
+1139 ATLDQYQVVVVTSGDQAVF
-1151 SDDAA
+1151 DGG
-1156 VINSDNKV
+1156 VMT
-1164 ISEPDWDRKAVY
+1164 SEPDWDTKTTY
-1176 WFKYPSAS
+1176 WFKYPAAS
-1184 WTPEANVEWSAQSM
+1184 WSPEDNIEWSAQSM
-1198 QLTAPD
+1198 QITAPA
-1204 IATQKGTNYL
+1204 IETEKGAGYL
-1214 VDNTTHYTMQWQVV
+1214 ENSKTHYTMQWQVV
-1228 DKDGNAQPLR
+1228 DKSGNAQHLR

-1300 QGIRLVCQFYE
+1300 QGIMLVCRFYE

-1317 TDDLCAMTYTVY
+1317 ADDLCAMTYTVY
-1329 IDKQNPHAL
+1329 IDKQDPHAQ
-1338 LKDGGQ
+1338 LKDGGK

-1351 EGLTST
+1351 EGLTAE

-1394 VNPTTALTGVTGS
+1394 VVPTTALTGTNG
-1407 TAFSDASYGYYLYD
+1407 TAFSDASYGYYLYN

-1444 VVIAMS
+1444 VIIAMS
-1450 GDADEQGHTHDLAPR
+1450 GDTDEQGHTHDLAPR
-1465 RTASVRDTY
+1465 RAADVRETY

-1494 AVTASAFTHS
+1494 TVAATAFTHS

-1512 EVASV
+1512 EVATV
-1517 EIPLAENINKIK
+1517 DIPLAENINKIK
-1529 KELGASTFMDLAN
+1529 KEFGAATFVELASN
-1542 HLHIRWYLTKKG
+1542 LHIRWYLTKKG

-1564 SENYLTAT
+1564 SENYLTAK

-1591 ATSTHPGNESD
+1591 ATSTLPGNESD
-1602 AANVMNVRI
+1602 AANVMNIRI
-1611 TKAPGGSVPALTGSW
+1611 TKNPGGSVPALTGSW
-1626 EDYKLIIVMSND
+1626 EDYQLVIVMSND
-1638 LTGQTTEERFNEY
+1638 LTGQTTADILDAYNNV
-1651 STSMGFW
+1651 TGKK

-1741 PISLKLPFEDYY
+1741 PINLKLPFEDYY

-1772 DVKNTR
+1772 DVNNTR

-1848 YTGSADDSR
+1848 YTGSADDNR

-2191 DLCAGSELCFTGVIA
+2191 QLCAGSELCFTGVIA

-2265 SVDLTGVDHYE
+2265 SVDLTNVDHYE

-2350 TDATLYDNNENL
+2350 TDATLYDNNDNL

-2549 ATTLEDSYESVNPN
+2549 VTTLEASYESVNPN

-2604 VNNGTQNFHICSPLE
+2604 VNNGTQDFHICSPLE

-2659 MQNGDYLLHIPVNT
+2659 MQKGDGFLLHIPVNT
-2673 FKVNDSATAKTG
+2673 FKVNDDATAKAG

-2790 NWNNDANWGR
+2790 NWNSDANWGR

-2965 PYCDAADDNG
+2965 PYSDAADDNG

-3029 SANIPGGVSTNLV
+3029 SANIPGGVSTILN
-3042 QWSHVYND
+3042 QWSHEYND

-3062 IRPHKKPQSVNTLI
+3062 IRPHKKDQTAKTLI
-3076 RLPKADTSFDYYQ
+3076 RLPKADTSYDYYQ

-3131 TARTAGNGSFNAAMA
+3131 TARTAGNGSFNAAIA

-3276 PMVYTVSEGKAVTIN
+3276 PMVYTVAGSQAVSIN
-3291 HTSSLQEVCFGV
+3291 QMPELQLVSFGV
-3303 TCNSDEMV
+3303 TCNSDEAV
-3311 DVTFDGVTDDLYVYD
+3311 DVTLTGVDAIGGDLVVVD
-3326 VLTNESVTVGD
+3326 AVNGTTQAVTEGMSVSVLPNE
-3337 GSTVTVQPNDYGRYF
+3337 YGRYF
-3352 LTSTKASPL
+3352 LINRGTTDIDQQLKSGIVVS
-3361 TLSHGE
+3361 SHG
-3367 GADVLISVRGKQVT
+3367 GLVT
-3381 VTASADLQQVRAF
+3381 VSAGQPLGTVRALSVNGGTLFSATGCQQQV
-3394 SVSGATVYQTS
+3394 
-3405 HPGTTCQFQ
+3405 QFP
-3414 LQQGTY
+3414 LQQGVY
-3420 VIETETLDGRKTVKV
+3420 IIQTEGAAGRSSTKIVV
-3435 LVK
+3435 R

>member
-1 MKQSIYLTKYLLF
+1 MMKQSIYLMKYLLV
-14 TLLLCVGSSAW
+14 TLLLCVGGSAW
-25 GQLTITAI
+25 GQGLTST
-33 SDASLVHSW
+33 SLTGSMYTGG
-42 SGPGAGATDN
+42 STTL
-52 GAASG
+52 
-57 AVCNLNS
+57 NLNTS
-64 SVECVYGDGNVY
+64 TEVVYGDGNVHY
-76 YLNYADLS
+76 NNYADLI
-84 NYKVLELVVNDG
+84 NYKVLELVVNEG
-96 SPRLLFNRVE
+96 TPRLLFNRASGDG
-106 NQGALTEINPSTEN
+106 NGGDFLEINAKTHS
-120 FTKYV
+120 YV
-125 TRHGKMWKVD
+125 TAQGSTWRID
-135 LEKIRY
+135 LEKIRL
-141 NEGGYVH
+141 NDAGHIVH

-155 YGQTIN
+155 YEQTIN
-161 IESLKLYSHPVELT
+161 IQSLTLYSYPTNSLT
-175 TNNLF
+175 TDIFKTWSDVGRWVYSTGTPSCDNNFGNAVSNGTGIYGDGSNVNKLN
-180 KEYESDLTT
+180 YADLTNYSKLQVSYT
-189 VRNDNPT
+189 GVFPRFLFNRQNDNT
-196 MDNHFGTEVANQ
+196 T
-208 GTIYGLQY
+208 
-216 GAINNDGFADLS
+216 
-228 GYGKMVIAYT
+228 
-238 GSPRL
+238 
-243 VLNQFA
+243 
-249 SNNRLEIF
+249 
-257 ANSSYDYL
+257 
-265 SVDNGL
+265 DNG
-271 MTIDL
+271 MIEVSAAGTYATVADGIITIDL
-276 AALRAA
+276 AKLAA
-282 NSGLSRLNSIKA
+282 DNEVEYVHLNAIKA
-294 WGGAA
+294 PWGESTT
-299 TVFSVHLYTAA
+299 TVYSGRLYTAA
-310 EWEQL
+310 EWASIA
-315 TDFPT
+315 FPT
-320 LTKATSYTT
+320 LTKGTAAYTK
-329 QEEELVIP
+329 EEELVIP
-337 SNNQFTISAAYFKE
+337 ANNQFSISAAYFKE
-351 LLNNK
+351 LLGG
-356 YPKYLRFTAYN
+356 YPGYLRFTAYN
-367 SDNDPIEIL
+367 SDDEMIEIPE
-376 NVSSQYNESN
+376 VTSAYRS
-386 WYSFDA
+386 WYSFGE
-392 DGYAYKGGYSDI
+392 DGYASHDSQ
-404 LWDGADPVVVTLP
+404 LLFWDGAGPVVITLP
-417 SGTAKLECYALTDAY
+417 SGTTKLECYALTSVY
-432 YWSGDCVEPDGGWL
+432 SWSSDCVEPNGGWL
-446 ITYTP
+446 ITYTL

-457 ESSLKAGGQKN
+457 ESSLKTGGQKN

-476 TETTSTAVDFS
+476 TETTSTVVDFS
-487 KALEMVS
+487 KALELVS
-494 GTPKY
+494 GSPKY
-499 ARFVLMKGGKAVD
+499 ARFILMKGGQAVD
-512 PTGLLSISG
+512 PTGLLTISG
-521 ATPEPQQTSKPKQG
+521 ATPDPQQTSKPKQG
-535 YYLYNSGNA
+535 YYLYNSGND
-544 LSTNGIT
+544 LSLSGVT
-551 VTLNTPDYGDYRVVC
+551 VTLNGADYADYRVVC
-566 LLSTDAAAAATD
+566 LLSTDAAATATE
-578 NVVETEPQWDV
+578 NVVATEPQWDV
-589 QYTYSFTKVVTL
+589 EYTFAFTKVVTL
-601 PYSQMSNPYVQL
+601 DFSQLTNPYVQL
-613 NYHQMV
+613 NIHKDV

-634 HADWSVRDKNSRG
+634 HADWSVRDKSSRG
-647 IQPLRK
+647 IQTLRK
-653 GNEQGADVWSAYV
+653 GNAQGDDVWSAYV
-666 GYNGNYFDGSYFGAT
+666 GYNGNYFDGNYFGAT

-696 KGTNLSEAVHQ
+696 NGTSLADAVQ
-707 MLGYLQL
+707 NMLGYLQL
-714 YAPSAYA
+714 YAPSAYTSM
-721 KIQGA
+721 QGA

-754 SPFEN
+754 PAFEN
-759 VPNTGMAEATK
+759 EPNTGMTTATK
-770 SQIVPDRSAAS
+770 PQTVTDRSAAP
-781 FTLGDMPT
+781 FTLADMPT
-789 EAKYARFYLTDVDG
+789 DAKYARFYLTDVDG
-803 NPIEPSTI
+803 NQIDPSTI

-822 AKSGYYLYNSGNVLT
+822 AKSGYYLYNNGNVLT

-850 YKVVGLFSTNPTDD
+850 YKVVGLFSTTPTDD

-883 YTFDYSITTNDLT
+883 YTFDYTITTNELT
-896 PTIEWN
+896 PTIKWN

-980 GKKVIEA
+980 GKKVIEV

-1057 TAGETTHT
+1057 TAGETEHT

-1088 VAPTGILSAPDSDPV
+1088 VDPTGKLTVPDSDPV

-1109 YDVSLGRYRYIV
+1109 YNVSLGRYRYIV
-1121 DGSLTWETS
+1121 DGSLTWEAH

-1156 VINSDNKV
+1156 VINSDNNV

-1198 QLTAPD
+1198 QITAPD

-1214 VDNTTHYTMQWQVV
+1214 ADNTAHYTMQWQVV
-1228 DKDGNAQPLR
+1228 DTDGNAQPLR
-1238 QGSNRANDYWTFS
+1238 QGSNRANDYWTFN

-1256 FALKDNN
+1256 FALANDNK
-1263 TLLTVTNDDKL
+1263 LLTVTNDDKL

-1300 QGIRLVCQFYE
+1300 QGIRFVCKFYE

-1329 IDKQNPHAL
+1329 IDKQDPHAL

-1351 EGLTST
+1351 EGLTAE

-1394 VNPTTALTGVTGS
+1394 VVPTTALTGTNG
-1407 TAFSDASYGYYLYD
+1407 TAFSDASYGYYLYN

-1444 VVIAMS
+1444 VIIAMS
-1450 GDADEQGHTHDLAPR
+1450 GDTDEQGHTHDLAPR
-1465 RTASVRDTY
+1465 RAADVRETY

-1494 AVTASAFTHS
+1494 TVAGNAFTHS

-1512 EVASV
+1512 EVATV
-1517 EIPLAENINKIK
+1517 DIPLAENINKIK
-1529 KELGASTFMDLAN
+1529 KELGAATFVELASN
-1542 HLHIRWYLTKKG
+1542 LHIRWYLTKKG

-1564 SENYLTAT
+1564 SENYLTAK

-1591 ATSTHPGNESD
+1591 ATSTLPGNESD
-1602 AANVMNVRI
+1602 AANVMNISI
-1611 TKAPGGSVPALTGSW
+1611 TKDPGGSVPALTGSW

-1638 LTGQTTEERFNEY
+1638 LTEQTTEERFNEY

-1696 ADFADV
+1696 ADFADA
-1702 VQQYNWNNSNSTR
+1702 VQQYSWNNGNSTR
-1715 ENVNEK
+1715 ETVNEK

-1732 IYVDPTSST
+1732 IYVDPTSSI

-1772 DVKNTR
+1772 DVNNTR

-1857 PGFEGKKKPY
+1857 PGFESQKKPY

-1887 IATNIQIGHDKL
+1887 IATDIQIGHDKL

-1947 LKCSKIAWYAYFE
+1947 LKCSKIAWYAYYE
-1960 DETGIYRNDT
+1960 DETGIYRNDN

-1990 VGALNGTYNAISGG
+1990 VGALSGTYNPISGG
-2004 ASKSITATYG
+2004 TSKSITATYG

-2026 SVMAPVV
+2026 SVMSPVV

-2172 LYVDASDESRTIAK
+2172 LYVDASDESRTIAQ
-2186 MDFQA
+2186 MTFNA

-2240 LSTMVSGT
+2240 LSTMV
-2248 YANGKWYQVYG
+2248 NGAYSNGIWYQVYG

-2265 SVDLTGVDHYE
+2265 SVDLTNVDHYE

-2306 VKQQDVQCGDKK
+2306 VKQQDVECGDEK

-2508 GTLVEFNAYKITVGE
+2508 GTLEKFRTYKITVSGT
-2523 NDYYLSDALKHYRN
+2523 DYYLSDALKHYRN
-2537 KENISGSDTYKT
+2537 KENFSGSDTYKT
-2549 ATTLEDSYESVNPN
+2549 ATTLEASYESVNKN
-2563 YYAVISQAITAG
+2563 YFDVISQAITEG

-2584 FSGTITSENASIA
+2584 FSGTITSENSSIA

-2604 VNNGTQNFHICSPLE
+2604 VNNGTQDFHICSPLE

-2659 MQNGDYLLHIPVNT
+2659 MQKGDGFLLHIPVNT
-2673 FKVNDSATAKTG
+2673 FKVNDGATAKAG

-2790 NWNNDANWGR
+2790 NWNSDANWGR

-2888 RYTEQTCQDHSIS
+2888 RYTEQTCQDHSIA

-2951 STPLQNTYAGDMYV
+2951 STPLQNTLAGDMYV
-2965 PYCDAADDNG
+2965 PYSTTAADNG
-2975 RQLTE
+2975 RQITE

-3089 WDNTSPA
+3089 WDNTSPSD
-3096 EGRLTQAVSKPTTGK
+3096 GKLTQAVSKPTTGK

-3131 TARTAGNGSFNAAMA
+3131 TARTAGNGSFNAAIA

-3267 LFDSNLADV
+3267 LFDLNLADV
-3276 PMVYTVSEGKAVTIN
+3276 PMVYTVAGSQAVSIN
-3291 HTSSLQEVCFGV
+3291 HVPELQIVPFGV
-3303 TCNSDEMV
+3303 VCKEDDAVNVVLSGVNLVNGNILVV
-3311 DVTFDGVTDDLYVYD
+3311 DAVDGT
-3326 VLTNESVTVGD
+3326 TQ
-3337 GSTVTVQPNDYGRYF
+3337 TVTEGMTVSVVPNEYGRYF
-3352 LTSTKASPL
+3352 LIGGGTTNIANNL
-3361 TLSHGE
+3361 QLAGR
-3367 GADVLISVRGKQVT
+3367 VLVRSYGGVVT
-3381 VTASADLQQVRAF
+3381 ISADEALGIVR
-3394 SVSGATVYQTS
+3394 VQTVDGATVYSATN
-3405 HPGTTCQFQ
+3405 CQNQVQFS
-3414 LQQGTY
+3414 LQQGVYLILT
-3420 VIETETLDGRKTVKV
+3420 DGDAGRSKTKV
-3435 LVK
+3435 LVR

>member
-25 GQLTITAI
+25 GQLTKTSLAGSMYNNGGSDPTLNTATG
-33 SDASLVHSW
+33 L
-42 SGPGAGATDN
+42 
-52 GAASG
+52 
-57 AVCNLNS
+57 
-64 SVECVYGDGNVY
+64 VYGDGNVNY
-76 YLNYADLS
+76 QNYADLV
-84 NYKVLELVVNDG
+84 NYKMLELNVTEG
-96 SPRLLFNRVE
+96 TPRLLFNRAE
-106 NQGALTEINPSTEN
+106 PDGSDTNGGAYLEINSASSP
-120 FTKYV
+120 YV
-125 TRHGKMWKVD
+125 TAQGSTWRID
-135 LEKIRY
+135 LEKIKLNDAGHNVHLNAIKGANYQNVNIKSITLYSYPSNSLTPDIYFAWLSAGQSAERDWETTATCA
-141 NEGGYVH
+141 NEFGNSKSNNDIIYGHWNVESLQYANLSSYSKLQLAYTGDFPRILFNRQNMESSGNGMIEISSAGTYATVADGIITIDLAALGDANGGYVH
-148 LNAIKAA
+148 LNAIKAPWS
-155 YGQTIN
+155 GT
-161 IESLKLYSHPVELT
+161 
-175 TNNLF
+175 
-180 KEYESDLTT
+180 TT
-189 VRNDNPT
+189 VYSGRLYTEADWASINPVLIK
-196 MDNHFGTEVANQ
+196 GTP
-208 GTIYGLQY
+208 
-216 GAINNDGFADLS
+216 GAI
-228 GYGKMVIAYT
+228 
-238 GSPRL
+238 R
-243 VLNQFA
+243 
-249 SNNRLEIF
+249 
-257 ANSSYDYL
+257 
-265 SVDNGL
+265 
-271 MTIDL
+271 
-276 AALRAA
+276 
-282 NSGLSRLNSIKA
+282 
-294 WGGAA
+294 
-299 TVFSVHLYTAA
+299 
-310 EWEQL
+310 
-315 TDFPT
+315 
-320 LTKATSYTT
+320 
-329 QEEELVIP
+329 EEELVIP
-337 SNNQFTISAAYFKE
+337 SNNQFTISAAYFKT
-351 LLNNK
+351 LLGS
-356 YPKYLRFTAYN
+356 YPGYLRFTAYN
-367 SDNDPIEIL
+367 SNNEMIEIPE
-376 NVSSQYNESN
+376 VTSAYRN
-386 WYSFDA
+386 WTSFGE
-392 DGYAYKGGYSDI
+392 DGYASHDSQSLFWNDEGN
-404 LWDGADPVVVTLP
+404 VVVTLP
-417 SGTAKLECYALTDAY
+417 AGIAKLECYALANVY
-432 YWSGDCVEPDGGWL
+432 NWSGNCIEPNGGWL

-457 ESSLKAGGQKN
+457 ESSLKTGGKTS

-476 TETTSTAVDFS
+476 TETASTVVEFT
-487 KALEMVS
+487 KALELLGS
-494 GTPKY
+494 TPKY
-499 ARFVLMKGGKAVD
+499 ARFVLTKGGKAVD
-512 PTGLLSISG
+512 PTGKLVITG
-521 ATPEPQQTSKPKQG
+521 ATPAPQQTSKPKQG

-544 LSTNGIT
+544 LPTNGIT

-601 PYSQMSNPYVQL
+601 LYSQMSNPYVQL

-1394 VNPTTALTGVTGS
+1394 VNPTTALTGTNG
-1407 TAFSDASYGYYLYD
+1407 TAFSDASYGYYLYN

-1444 VVIAMS
+1444 VIIAMS
-1450 GDADEQGHTHDLAPR
+1450 GDTDEQGHTYDLAPHR
-1465 RTASVRDTY
+1465 AADVRETY

-1529 KELGASTFMDLAN
+1529 KELGASTFVELASN
-1542 HLHIRWYLTKKG
+1542 LHIRWYLTKKG

-1602 AANVMNVRI
+1602 AANVMNISI
-1611 TKAPGGSVPALTGSW
+1611 TKDPGGSVPALTGSW
-1626 EDYKLIIVMSND
+1626 EDYQLVIVMSND

-3076 RLPKADTSFDYYQ
+3076 RLPKADTSYDYYQ

-3311 DVTFDGVTDDLYVYD
+3311 DVTFDGVTGDLYVYD
-3326 VLTNESVTVGD
+3326 VLTGESVSVGD
-3337 GSTVTVQPNDYGRYF
+3337 GSTIIVQPNDYGRYY
-3352 LTSTKASPL
+3352 LTSSIAPSPWERAG
-3361 TLSHGE
+3361 GE
-3367 GADVLISVRGKQVT
+3367 ALISVRGSQVT
-3381 VTASADLQQVRAF
+3381 VTATDNLQQVRA
-3394 SVSGATVYQTS
+3394 VNISGATMYQAADC
-3405 HPGTTCQFQ
+3405 GTTCQFQ

-3420 VIETETLDGRKTVKV
+3420 VIEAETAMGRKTVKV
-3435 LVK
+3435 FVR